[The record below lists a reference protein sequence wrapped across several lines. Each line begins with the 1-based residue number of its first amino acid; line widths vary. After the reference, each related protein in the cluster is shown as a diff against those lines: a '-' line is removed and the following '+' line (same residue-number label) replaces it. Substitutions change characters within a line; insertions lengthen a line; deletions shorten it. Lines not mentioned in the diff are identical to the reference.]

1 MCLHNTAEPTGGP
14 CPDTVQPLKRRGTWY
29 LEEGEA
35 EVSEARHELGIGL
48 GGILQPTLSPL
59 VLAGGPPWLV
69 LTQSIYVSF
78 PLTNSPS

>member
-29 LEEGEA
+29 IEEGEA

-48 GGILQPTLSPL
+48 GGVLQPTLSPGPRWGPSL
-59 VLAGGPPWLV
+59 ARSDSVYLCVL
-69 LTQSIYVSF
+69 
-78 PLTNSPS
+78 SPNQLS